1 MRSRLAAVSTKSC
14 FGYHLQALS
23 KVFTLLAVLFFS
35 VDAGAQEFDKIETDI
50 IGAKVD
56 AIEKKAVDVVDQFQQ
71 QRSTFRDENLSVY
84 LTIYTALI
92 SAVLSLAFA
101 FISYRFSDKMSP
113 YKRVRLNTSLLA
125 AATGLG
131 VGIFVAALEVPSNHL
146 ARLSLLLLLITTG
159 AVVMGVVSWLAF
171 VLLRA
176 WTLREARMEGRAFSL
191 RMRQG

>member
-1 MRSRLAAVSTKSC
+1 MRSRLAAVRTTSC
-14 FGYHLQALS
+14 FVYNLQALARAYA
-23 KVFTLLAVLFFS
+23 LLAVLFFS
-35 VDAGAQEFDKIETDI
+35 VEAGAQEFDKIETVI
-50 IGAKVD
+50 IGAKVVE
-56 AIEKKAVDVVDQFQQ
+56 IEKKAADAVDRLQQ
-71 QRSTFRDENLSVY
+71 QRSTFRDENLAVY
-84 LTIYTALI
+84 LTIYAALI

-113 YKRVRLNTSLLA
+113 YTRVRLNTSLLA

>member
-1 MRSRLAAVSTKSC
+1 MRSRLAAVRTKSC
-14 FGYHLQALS
+14 FGYSVQALTT
-23 KVFTLLAVLFFS
+23 VFTLLAVLLFS
-35 VDAGAQEFDKIETDI
+35 FDAGAQEFGKVETDT
-50 IGAKVD
+50 IGPKVV
-56 AIEKKAVDVVDQFQQ
+56 ALEKKAVDAVGRLKQEG
-71 QRSTFRDENLSVY
+71 STFREEHLALY

-92 SAVLSLAFA
+92 SAALSVAFA
-101 FISYRFSDKMSP
+101 FTSYRFSDKMSP

-176 WTLREARMEGRAFSL
+176 WTLREARLEGRAFSL